1 VEGLLSIDTKLRARG
16 FRSEVVRSPMI
27 AEVVRVSRSIRESV
41 REEASRALQE
51 LGSTTRRIR
60 ETEDR
65 RLADL
70 MRAPSEQIKEVRTKF
85 RRKSF

>member
-27 AEVVRVSRSIRESV
+27 AEAVRVSKSIREG
-41 REEASRALQE
+41 ASRALQE
-51 LGSTTRRIR
+51 LGSTSRRIR

-70 MRAPSEQIKEVRTKF
+70 MRAPSEQIKEVR
-85 RRKSF
+85 RKSF

>member
-1 VEGLLSIDTKLRARG
+1 MLSIDTKLRARG

-27 AEVVRVSRSIRESV
+27 TEAVRVSMSIRKSV
-41 REEASRALQE
+41 REEASRTLQE

-65 RLADL
+65 RLAVL
-70 MRAPSEQIKEVRTKF
+70 MRAPSEQIKEVR
-85 RRKSF
+85 RKSF

>member
-1 VEGLLSIDTKLRARG
+1 MLSADTRLRARG
-16 FRSEVVRSPMI
+16 FRSEVVRSPVI
-27 AEVVRVSRSIRESV
+27 VEAVRASKSV

-51 LGSTTRRIR
+51 LGSTSRRIR

-70 MRAPSEQIKEVRTKF
+70 MRAPSEQITEV

>member
-1 VEGLLSIDTKLRARG
+1 MLSIDTKLRARG

-27 AEVVRVSRSIRESV
+27 AEAVRFSRSIRE
-41 REEASRALQE
+41 EASSALQE

-65 RLADL
+65 RLAVL
-70 MRAPSEQIKEVRTKF
+70 MRAPSEQIKEVRG
-85 RRKSF
+85 KSF

>member
-1 VEGLLSIDTKLRARG
+1 VEGLLSIDTKLRVRG

-27 AEVVRVSRSIRESV
+27 AEAVRVSRSIRESV

-51 LGSTTRRIR
+51 LGSTSRRIR

-65 RLADL
+65 RLAVL
-70 MRAPSEQIKEVRTKF
+70 MRAPSEQIKEVR
-85 RRKSF
+85 RKSF

>member
-1 VEGLLSIDTKLRARG
+1 MLSIDTKLRARG
-16 FRSEVVRSPMI
+16 FRSEVVRSPVI
-27 AEVVRVSRSIRESV
+27 VESVRVSKSIRESV

-65 RLADL
+65 RLEVL
-70 MRAPSEQIKEVRTKF
+70 MRAPSEQIKEVR
-85 RRKSF
+85 RKSF